1 MSNGN
6 SFARPRRA
14 RRRALIGLSVLV
26 PAGVAGWLVWQSA
39 AGGPGGATAGGG
51 APAGRPH
58 GGVSPAPSAEP
69 PGPAP
74 APSAS
79 GGNGAGSGSGGGAGD
94 RDGPLA
100 GKVVVIDPGHNPGNR
115 DHPREI
121 ARTVDIGTQ
130 RKECDTTGTA
140 TGSGYAEAEF
150 TLDVARRIRTLLE
163 QRGAEV
169 VLTQDGDRPY
179 GPCIDERA
187 EIGNE
192 AGADAVVSVHADGA
206 PAGARGFHVI
216 LPGRVREGR
225 ADTAPITKPSRELG
239 ERVAS
244 AYARE
249 TGFRPADYLGGG
261 SGLDVRSDLGGLN
274 LSTVP
279 KVFVECGNMRNARDA
294 EQFTSARWRG
304 RAARGIADGVES
316 FLTT

>member
-1 MSNGN
+1 MT
-6 SFARPRRA
+6 
-14 RRRALIGLSVLV
+14 GLSVLV
-26 PAGVAGWLVWQSA
+26 PAAVAGWLLWQP
-39 AGGPGGATAGGG
+39 AGGPGGDGPGSG
-51 APAGRPH
+51 PPSEPR
-58 GGVSPAPSAEP
+58 GGVTPAPSAEQP
-69 PGPAP
+69 APGVP
-74 APSAS
+74 APS
-79 GGNGAGSGSGGGAGD
+79 GSGDGD

-115 DHPREI
+115 EHTREI
-121 ARTVDIGTQ
+121 ARTVDIGTH

-140 TGSGYAEAEF
+140 TESGYAEAEF
-150 TLDVARRIRTLLE
+150 TLDVARRMRTLLE

-192 AGADAVVSVHADGA
+192 ARADAVVSVHADGA

-225 ADTAPITKPSRELG
+225 ADTAAITKPSRELG
-239 ERVAS
+239 ERVAG

-294 EQFTSARWRG
+294 AQFTSARWRG